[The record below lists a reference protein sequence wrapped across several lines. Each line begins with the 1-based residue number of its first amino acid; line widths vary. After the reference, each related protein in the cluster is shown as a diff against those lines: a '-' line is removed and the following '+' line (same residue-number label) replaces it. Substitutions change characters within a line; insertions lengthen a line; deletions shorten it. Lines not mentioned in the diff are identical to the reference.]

1 MTLIFLIFL
10 QNIKKILNTGI
21 DSLTASHK
29 VVHTTAEFLGNKTVD
44 PVTNL
49 YDDKIV
55 KTKPVVEI
63 IIRPKWNL
71 IKYISY

>member
-10 QNIKKILNTGI
+10 QNIKKILKTGR
-21 DSLTASHK
+21 DSLTASQK
-29 VVHTTAEFLGNKTVD
+29 VVHKTDEFLGNKTVD

>member
-21 DSLTASHK
+21 DSLTASQK
-29 VVHTTAEFLGNKTVD
+29 VVHKTDAFLGNKTVD